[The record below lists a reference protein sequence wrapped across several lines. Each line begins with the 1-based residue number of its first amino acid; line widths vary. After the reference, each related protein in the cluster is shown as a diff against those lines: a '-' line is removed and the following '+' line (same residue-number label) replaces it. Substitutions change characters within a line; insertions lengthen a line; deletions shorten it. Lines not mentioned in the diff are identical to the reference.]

1 MKTQY
6 VSFFKKTGGRTGEYH
21 REVMFTLGFENWVGI

>member
-6 VSFFKKTGGRTGEYH
+6 VTVFKKTRGRTGEYY
-21 REVMFTLGFENWVGI
+21 REVTFTLGFEI